1 MPDAQRTQLPPV
13 ARAAVQGLAALWALG
28 LQTLIAAAVVWWL
41 VFGPGWLTEPG
52 RAGIAVL
59 GAVALAMP
67 ALVLLHFWRSL
78 RRAAFMIAELADRTA
93 AGERFDGPPGFFF
106 RSIRMAMRQ
115 RGIGVLARPW
125 YWAIAAWGFGSSIA
139 LILAA
144 MILVVRALI

>member
-1 MPDAQRTQLPPV
+1 MSEAPRTQLPPV
-13 ARAAVQGLAALWALG
+13 ARAAVRGLVALWGLG
-28 LQTLIAAAVVWWL
+28 IQTLIAAAVVWWL

-52 RAGIAVL
+52 RAGVAVL

-125 YWAIAAWGFGSSIA
+125 YWAIAAWGFGSSIV

-144 MILVVRALI
+144 MILVVRAVV